1 MVRLLIFLIF
11 FGGSAAAQS
20 AMTGEEF
27 DDYTRDKTL
36 TFLESGQVYGFEQY
50 LSGRRV
56 TWAFADNE
64 CKEGYWYEPEPA
76 LICFVYEDAEN
87 SPQCWNFFET
97 NSGLR
102 AKFFGQEDGRVL
114 YEARN
119 SPEQLQCIGPKIG
132 V

>member
-1 MVRLLIFLIF
+1 MIRLLIFLMFLSSPI
-11 FGGSAAAQS
+11 AAQS
-20 AMTGEEF
+20 ALSGEEF

-56 TWAFADNE
+56 IWAFADNE

-76 LICFVYEDAEN
+76 LICFVYEDAGDN
-87 SPQCWNFFET
+87 PQCWNFFKT
-97 NSGLR
+97 NNGLR
-102 AKFFGQEDGRVL
+102 AKFLGQEDGTEL
-114 YEARN
+114 YEAQN
-119 SPEQLQCIGPKIG
+119 SPEPLQCIGPKIG